1 MDGSTHGCGSVLRE
15 ASVVISF
22 FIVCSAL
29 DGVCSTLHYSLDRSV
44 IIHSLLVSFGF
55 LFWRS
60 FGLDTPL
67 QVYMHRVLCYADWVT
82 DGLLVRIGIL
92 AASFPLRSSPSPEA
106 LPRVVLHYA
115 GRIAYGLLTKEKKT
129 CFGSLVCYFL
139 ELTF

>member
-29 DGVCSTLHYSLDRSV
+29 DGVCSTLHYSSDRSV

-60 FGLDTPL
+60 FRLDAPL
-67 QVYMHRVLCYADWVT
+67 QVYMHRVLCCADWVT
-82 DGLLVRIGIL
+82 DGLLVRVIGIL

-106 LPRVVLHYA
+106 LPRVVL
-115 GRIAYGLLTKEKKT
+115 LTKEKNV
-129 CFGSLVCYFL
+129 FW
-139 ELTF
+139 